1 MSRKNPTNNLQNS
14 SKVEE
19 QKIQYGENKTTC
31 FACGEQIAI
40 GTKICPYCNTKQ
52 IEKDAALK

>member
-1 MSRKNPTNNLQNS
+1 MSRKNLSNHLQDS
-14 SKVEE
+14 KKVEE

-40 GTKICPYCNTKQ
+40 GTKICPYCHTKQ
-52 IEKDAALK
+52 VEKDNILK